1 MLLYQSSRAPYT
13 APVRTVTII
22 LAGFIILALAAV
34 AARQLGGG
42 DKAMSMAALVFLPL
56 WLAGALLNM
65 WIGVTRAGYSV
76 GEELPIM
83 LLIFALPGAAAAFL
97 WWKFS

>member
-1 MLLYQSSRAPYT
+1 M
-13 APVRTVTII
+13 RTVIII
-22 LAGFIILALAAV
+22 LAGFIILAAAAF
-34 AARQLGGG
+34 AARQFGG
-42 DKAMSMAALVFLPL
+42 DKVMSLAALVFIPL
-56 WLAGALLNM
+56 WLTAALINM

-83 LLIFALPGAAAAFL
+83 LLIFAPPAALAGFL

>member
-1 MLLYQSSRAPYT
+1 M
-13 APVRTVTII
+13 RTVIII
-22 LAGFIILALAAV
+22 LAGFIILAIAAF
-34 AARQLGGG
+34 AARQFGG
-42 DKAMSMAALVFLPL
+42 DKAMSLAALVFIPL
-56 WLAGALLNM
+56 WLAAALINM

-83 LLIFALPGAAAAFL
+83 LLIFAPPAALAGFL

>member
-1 MLLYQSSRAPYT
+1 M
-13 APVRTVTII
+13 RTVIII
-22 LAGFIILALAAV
+22 LAGFIILAAAAF
-34 AARQLGGG
+34 AARQFGG
-42 DKAMSMAALVFLPL
+42 DKVMSLVALVFIPL
-56 WLAGALLNM
+56 WLAAALINM

-83 LLIFALPGAAAAFL
+83 LLIFAPPAALAGFL